1 MSDLSFLEICARNFS
16 FRRNLGIP
24 PRTLYGDEIYNVAYF
39 VSQFLRKITVTTI
52 RRGHIGDNKSLN
64 ACKKVKGLEKIWTEE
79 TQIPEL
85 GKCRLSQ
92 RPTKKKIKDLIRSGG

>member
-1 MSDLSFLEICARNFS
+1 MNSHSKADSPDTSREYMC
-16 FRRNLGIP
+16 
-24 PRTLYGDEIYNVAYF
+24 
-39 VSQFLRKITVTTI
+39 TTTAI

-64 ACKKVKGLEKIWTEE
+64 TCKKVKGLEKIWTEE

-92 RPTKKKIKDLIRSGG
+92 RPTKKRSKTSYGLKGN